1 MDLCISELN
10 GINLLSDKDLMIYS
24 VGISSAGV
32 AELEMIK
39 RNPKRHIVA
48 TTIDEKGIEET
59 KKLVEDKNL
68 NNNIEV
74 KLEDVSKPLPYSNE
88 YFDYIYARLVLH
100 YLDNQSLENT
110 LKEIYRV
117 LKADSV
123 FYLVVRSDKCD
134 DNTRYKQ
141 GFDEKTGI
149 TTIFYPDQNVTR
161 YRRFHNKESI
171 TDFLTKAGFTVSN
184 IEEYSE
190 QLYIDY
196 SRTKISNN
204 VDILIQVTAK
214 K

>member
-1 MDLCISELN
+1 MNLCKSEAN
-10 GINLLSDKDLMIYS
+10 GINLLTDKDLLVYS
-24 VGISSAGV
+24 IGISSAGV

-39 RNPKRHIVA
+39 RNPNRHIIA
-48 TTIDEKGIEET
+48 TTIDEKGIGET
-59 KKLVEDKNL
+59 KEFVEKEKISK
-68 NNNIEV
+68 NIEL
-74 KLEDVSKPLPYSNE
+74 KLEDVSNPLPYSDE
-88 YFDYIYARLVLH
+88 YFDFVYARLVLH

-117 LKADSV
+117 LKAGSV

-134 DNTRYKQ
+134 DNTRFKQ
-141 GFDEKTGI
+141 AYDEKTGI

-161 YRRFHNKESI
+161 YRRFHSKESI
-171 TDFLTKAGFTVSN
+171 TNFLTKAGFTVSN

-196 SRTKISNN
+196 SRTKVSNN
-204 VDILIQVTAK
+204 EDILIQVTAK

>member
-1 MDLCISELN
+1 
-10 GINLLSDKDLMIYS
+10 MIYS

-32 AELEMIK
+32 AELEIIS
-39 RNPKRHIVA
+39 RNPARHIIA
-48 TTIDEKGIEET
+48 TTIDEKGVEET
-59 KKLVEDKNL
+59 KKLVEEKDLKEK
-68 NNNIEV
+68 IEV

-88 YFDYIYARLVLH
+88 YFDFIYARLVLH
-100 YLDNQSLENT
+100 YLDNQKLENT

-117 LKADSV
+117 LKAGSI

-134 DNTRYKQ
+134 DNVRYKQ
-141 GFDEKTGI
+141 SYFEKTGI

-161 YRRFHNKESI
+161 YRRFHNIDSI
-171 TDFLTKAGFTVSN
+171 TEFLTKAGFTVSN

-196 SRTKISNN
+196 SRTKVSNN
-204 VDILIQVTAK
+204 IDILIQVTAK

>member
-48 TTIDEKGIEET
+48 TTIDEKGVEET
-59 KKLVEDKNL
+59 KKLVEEKKL
-68 NNNIEV
+68 EENIEV

-88 YFDYIYARLVLH
+88 YFDFIYARLVLH
-100 YLDNQSLENT
+100 YLDNKSLLST

-117 LKADSV
+117 LKPNSI
-123 FYLVVRSDKCD
+123 FYVVVRSEKCD
-134 DNTRYKQ
+134 DKIKYGQ
-141 GFDEKTGI
+141 GYDENTGI

-204 VDILIQVTAK
+204 EDILIQVTAK